1 MKEGKDI
8 CLGRTA
14 REQLGR
20 TARVCGRVCWVV
32 GDDTGKVD
40 WSLIAKLRAL
50 GFYLAGNG
58 ERWRIFGHGKSRV
71 FF

>member
-14 REQLGR
+14 RDQPGR
-20 TARVCGRVCWVV
+20 TARVCGRACWVV
-32 GDDTGKVD
+32 GDETGNVD

-58 ERWRIFGHGKSRV
+58 EAWRIFGHRKGRV
-71 FF
+71 RF